1 MSFVYNNEVI
11 DLLLKKSLGSA
22 YTSSALVP
30 GQENQILPK
39 ILNQQLLASPI
50 TNKTTSAFTWS
61 ASSNVAGG
69 GTVKSLSNV
78 AGETEPTS
86 FTYIKKYENIP
97 MTAVAGTNYRAWK
110 PSNADMI
117 SKLENTIIGKSSFP
131 FTLTTNINNYN
142 TIYNTNSSFKPVIS
156 NGVLL
161 FLGNISPD
169 SSSTI
174 SFTEVHIYEGEFGA
188 KSELE
193 LNELTNVN
201 VPTPSNGE
209 LLQWDAANSKWIAGA
224 AASSAIANANIE
236 ALNNVNVSHATTNQD
251 DSLIYDKANSQWVA
265 GTPVTTLEG
274 LSDTTITT
282 PSDKQSLVYN
292 ATNTKWENANLTTTN
307 ITDINLTSVSNGQ
320 ALVYDSGTSKFIN
333 GLPTM
338 SINNMSD
345 VNISTPA
352 AKNALIYDTATQ
364 KWINGLP
371 LLNVND
377 INDVNTSGLI
387 DGQVLVYNNNTQK
400 WVPGSASASSV
411 SGVYLRDLQD
421 VDMTNIAQV
430 VPDWTQSHKLAATTG
445 EDNEN
450 LGKSVSTI
458 GTWTAVGA
466 PYKDGTFPDVNIGR
480 VFLFKAGTQTQVIDS
495 PTGHENDNYGYSL
508 FLTASFLVVG
518 SPRYDNASP
527 QVLNSG
533 ALLIYNYNSGT
544 ELYAT
549 TANQTLI
556 GTAHSFLGY
565 SIDTNGTWMIS
576 GAPENFDGQDV
587 NNALK
592 GKAYIYKLDG
602 TWSQKKILTADDGSN
617 GDKFGTAVAINNDYA
632 FVGCETKTSYT
643 GGVYIYKRTSDTVW
657 DALHIVRTKTL
668 ATGDYF
674 GQSISVGGDFLMVG
688 CPKGEYGGTA
698 DSTKAGEVFVY
709 KKQSDGNWGDLS
721 GNLGVGDFTQI
732 GQDIDGEATED
743 ESGTVS
749 LSGDGTIVAIGAAEN
764 DGNGNTSGHV
774 RVYQYNGT
782 DTWIQLGED
791 IDGEGSNSQCG
802 ASVSINND
810 GTIVAIGAF
819 DPQRGQVRIYQ
830 WRQFIQADENNAT
843 YHYTTLVQDT
853 NQTKSIIMTANRTTP
868 PVVGQYYWTQ
878 LGSDIN
884 GAYGDYAYFVQL
896 SSNGTVAAINA
907 YGNNDNGHQT
917 GEVKVFQYA
926 NDTWTQ
932 IGQDINGVT
941 TDNVGEISRISLS
954 GDGTILATGSSGADS
969 NGVEDVGR
977 VRVYQY
983 NSNNTTWEQRGQTI
997 SGENIYDSSGKSVSL
1012 SSDGMIIAIG
1022 APGGDSGNPGTV
1034 RVYEYN
1040 GTDTWIQLGE
1050 DIVGEA
1056 PYDNA
1061 GGWVSLSSNGTIV
1074 AIGAEYNIGNTGVA
1088 ESEAGHVRVYQYNGT
1103 SWTQVGQDIDG
1114 EAVEDTFG
1122 NKLSLSSDGTR
1133 LAVGAPYNDGGGGTD
1148 SGHVRVYQMQVD
1160 PTTGYY
1166 ENSILTATDTAVND
1180 HFGCSVDITTQFGII
1195 GARTQGSSSYLKAG
1209 AAYMISNTGEGYW
1222 DHTKKITASDL
1233 AIGDEFGISVSIYD
1247 RYASIG
1253 AWKEEDTGEVDQG
1266 SAYLFSLG
1274 SPGSNDQYT
1283 LVYNSDTGRWSIGLV
1298 SGGGGSG
1305 LESIIGT
1312 QAMINANT
1320 PTGAQLF
1327 WDATNQTWTTDTLT
1341 TLPTGAPSQST
1352 PSAEPTWN
1360 TSWNGGDNQLTFN
1373 SHLVPTADNSYD
1385 LGSPSLKIRDIYVS
1399 DASIWIGDQHKIAIE
1414 NGSMKFRKRDSSSVP
1429 STITAAGGTSAAA
1442 LTFAGKTSLSDMK
1455 LKDWEAYG
1463 KTLNIS
1469 GLGIGN
1475 AKIKD
1480 IFTTNDNDYETSDN
1494 IDSKANIHNPTFTGT
1509 VTLGQAP
1516 TGDLHA
1522 ATKAYVD
1529 ATAGSIDTSTL
1540 APKASPTFT
1549 GVVTLPTITNSSEAT
1564 SAATKQYV
1572 DDTAGN
1578 IDTSTL
1584 APKASPTFTGTPL
1597 APTAAV
1603 GANDSQLATTQFVTT
1618 ATSNLAPKA
1627 SPVFTGASARIE
1639 STTNNSQL
1647 QLKATHSSET
1657 QQYNIFSA
1665 VSGNSSGRGLHF
1677 QNHDTGSV
1685 QMSIRSDGK
1694 VGIGTTDPQAKLDV
1708 VGNAVFKSV
1717 NAANTGG
1724 IVLMPDDNGSATD
1737 GNASGRIFFNETQNN
1752 QSNHGFSLGWNG
1764 GADNDILNWKAN
1776 TFNINRHD
1784 NSVNGAT
1791 VLSISRTSSHFK
1803 LNATTTIGADDE
1815 GEGFLINLGSTGTV
1829 KGGTAGASYRH
1840 GYLHGDGNKN
1850 IILLNQEDGQ
1860 ITIGSGN
1867 SSNGICID
1875 TNNNVGIGTTS
1886 PAGKL
1891 SITHSGGSAAT
1902 PDSNKD
1908 FCIYDHNN
1916 CGLYSKSGTSTNG
1929 TTISYGLSYYNG
1941 SSAVDVDN
1949 ALVLR
1954 NYSGENRVGI
1964 GTASPSQ
1971 KLDVNGTVKATAFQ
1985 GDGSALTGVAKQA
1998 DIDTAI
2004 NGLIDSAPGTLD
2016 TLNEIAASIGDN
2028 GNFVGTVSNFADVD
2042 TVTTAPTNGQ
2052 ALVWNST
2059 NLKWEPGNVAASGGG
2074 SGPTNVMG
2082 QSFFE
2087 ILTQQPH
2094 KFQADGAYTSSTSHI
2109 TINWKYDSISLFHD
2123 STVVAKLC
2131 FGANAQAKSLPF
2143 ISQIK
2148 IQIKSPYTSNTW
2160 IDYTTLTVTSSQDY
2174 NTTASLKTL
2183 TLPKWTGT
2191 PTGGIETTLSK
2202 AGESNKF
2209 DIRVYGINNAENY
2222 PNEATRALEYLQ
2234 VFYLVP
2240 NPPSAPIWSSEVAI
2254 GSDAQISFYY
2264 KCAETENIDPNNAG
2278 DQSDAFITSAITK
2291 YVEIETLAYNNPVLT
2306 TEYTDTESVSNKN
2319 ENETFLITLTGI
2331 RAGTKYKYKVQ
2342 AKNNLADNYSDFSAF
2357 RNHTNYT
2364 RTPGDNSIGTSV
2376 SFGINNTSK
2385 TSIRGYIDGSST
2397 VSGSQIYINTAA
2409 SQKVTPATTSTQTIQ
2424 ITDPYSST
2432 QHTTNTGY
2440 GNYVNG
2446 STGLVT
2452 LKVTVDGTLKQTVSY
2467 GGFNTTPSQS
2477 GGNDNEYI
2485 DTVGQSDIYG
2495 ITNATKGF
2503 RLKGTFALN
2512 ELSNTN
2518 ITTTI
2523 GAARKTAHTL
2533 KYEYDRHADVG
2544 GSDTSTTHNIYIDT
2558 LSGNPGIT
2566 YTTSLVTV
2574 TSVKYTMGIASVDDM
2589 TIQIVRNYTN
2599 CNSAHGF
2606 IRGDGKVG
2614 YIGAVSKT
2622 TYGAQNWIIAA
2633 NNIDV
2638 GTPPGSYTH
2647 TKTTTGV
2654 NYTQAFTGG
2663 TNDSLSETS
2672 YAYNLN
2678 GNTTGTL
2685 KNLNRG
2691 SGTSTT
2697 VLNHFHDHN
2706 SYANDTTATSKLTLS
2721 NLYEI
2726 TAATISKF
2734 NTDMGAIATQAYTSH
2749 STVPLPSTLLY
2760 INGGFR
2766 TNANFTYPNTSSMN
2780 YDSVSVNTYTTG
2792 TTAYSTAGASDT
2804 NGYKWYCQKFS
2815 MSSSYELNGNLK
2827 YLNVYG
2833 IGGLSATTM
2842 NKVKDR
2848 TDLDAIGFIQQTFGG
2863 ITRIGNLGYGINTFS
2878 PWYEKDTNK
2887 GWTAFDLDFNHGS
2900 VTTKDATHW
2909 GPLLDIVNGD
2919 DDIYIFIGLKN
2930 TVSLS

>member
-50 TNKTTSAFTWS
+50 TNKTSSSFTWS
-61 ASSNVAGG
+61 SSSNVVGG

-78 AGETEPTS
+78 AGETEPAS

-97 MTAVAGTNYRAWK
+97 MTAVAGTNFRAWK

-131 FTLTTNINNYN
+131 FTLTTNITNYA

-161 FLGNISPD
+161 FLGNISPGST
-169 SSSTI
+169 SSI
-174 SFTEVHIYEGEFGA
+174 SFTEVYIYEGEFGA

-193 LNELTNVN
+193 LNELTNVS
-201 VPTPSNGE
+201 VPAPSNGE
-209 LLQWDAANSKWIAGA
+209 LLQWDAANSQWIAGA
-224 AASSAIANANIE
+224 AAASAIANANIE

-274 LSDTTITT
+274 LSDTTIST

-292 ATNTKWENANLTTTN
+292 VTNTKWENANLTTDN
-307 ITDINLTSVSNGQ
+307 ITDINLTSVADGQ

-338 SINNMSD
+338 NLNDINN
-345 VNISTPA
+345 VIIATPG
-352 AKNALIYDTATQ
+352 AKNALIYDT
-364 KWINGLP
+364 
-371 LLNVND
+371 
-377 INDVNTSGLI
+377 
-387 DGQVLVYNNNTQK
+387 NTQK
-400 WVPGSASASSV
+400 WKNGLPILDIDDIADVNVSGATEGQSLIYDTTTSKWKPGSGVATSV
-411 SGVYLRDLQD
+411 TGVYLSDIQD
-421 VDMTNIAQV
+421 IDNSNLESV
-430 VPDWTQSHKLAATTG
+430 VPVWTQSHKLAATTG

-466 PYKDGTFPDVNIGR
+466 PNKAGTFPKEKVGR
-480 VFLFKAGTQTQVIDS
+480 VFLFKAGTQTQVINS
-495 PTGHENDNYGYSL
+495 PTDQTNDYYGESL
-508 FLTASFLVVG
+508 FLTASFLAVG
-518 SPRYDNASP
+518 SPGYDDTGS
-527 QVLNSG
+527 QVLNTG

-556 GTAHSFLGY
+556 GTANSYLGY

-576 GAPENFDGQDV
+576 GAPENITGTS
-587 NNALK
+587 NALK

-602 TWSQKKILTADDGSN
+602 TWIQKKILTADDGAN
-617 GDKFGTAVAINNDYA
+617 EDKFGSAVAINNDYA

-668 ATGDYF
+668 AAGDYF

-709 KKQSDGNWGDLS
+709 KKQTDGNWGDLS
-721 GNLGVGDFTQI
+721 GNLGGGEWVQDTSVGAVKNWKGIASSSDGTKLVSTIQYGYIYTSIDRGVSWTQRATSEI
-732 GQDIDGEATED
+732 WQRCASSDDGTKLATVVSSGNIWLSIDSGVNWTEKTVGGGTKGWMGIASSSDGTIIAATVNAPSSIYISTD
-743 ESGTVS
+743 SGSTWTSSGTSHNSYFSIAMSDDGTKIVS
-749 LSGDGTIVAIGAAEN
+749 PVANGKIFVTNDTGANWTERGTSQNWQGCASSGDGTKLAATVMGGNIWLSN
-764 DGNGNTSGHV
+764 DSGVTWNENTS
-774 RVYQYNGT
+774 T
-782 DTWIQLGED
+782 
-791 IDGEGSNSQCG
+791 GSTKNWQ
-802 ASVSINND
+802 SITMSND
-810 GTIVAIGAF
+810 GTKLAAVVYGGNIWTSNDSGATWTEDTSVGTGKDWSAITMSNDG
-819 DPQRGQVRIYQ
+819 
-830 WRQFIQADENNAT
+830 
-843 YHYTTLVQDT
+843 
-853 NQTKSIIMTANRTTP
+853 TK
-868 PVVGQYYWTQ
+868 
-878 LGSDIN
+878 L
-884 GAYGDYAYFVQL
+884 
-896 SSNGTVAAINA
+896 AANA
-907 YGNNDNGHQT
+907 YADHN
-917 GEVKVFQYA
+917 
-926 NDTWTQ
+926 WTFK
-932 IGQDINGVT
+932 
-941 TDNVGEISRISLS
+941 EL
-954 GDGTILATGSSGADS
+954 
-969 NGVEDVGR
+969 
-977 VRVYQY
+977 
-983 NSNNTTWEQRGQTI
+983 
-997 SGENIYDSSGKSVSL
+997 
-1012 SSDGMIIAIG
+1012 
-1022 APGGDSGNPGTV
+1022 
-1034 RVYEYN
+1034 
-1040 GTDTWIQLGE
+1040 
-1050 DIVGEA
+1050 
-1056 PYDNA
+1056 
-1061 GGWVSLSSNGTIV
+1061 
-1074 AIGAEYNIGNTGVA
+1074 
-1088 ESEAGHVRVYQYNGT
+1088 
-1103 SWTQVGQDIDG
+1103 
-1114 EAVEDTFG
+1114 
-1122 NKLSLSSDGTR
+1122 
-1133 LAVGAPYNDGGGGTD
+1133 
-1148 SGHVRVYQMQVD
+1148 D
-1160 PTTGYY
+1160 PTAGYY
-1166 ENSILTATDTAVND
+1166 ENSKLTASDTAVND
-1180 HFGCSVDITTQFGII
+1180 HFGCSVDITTQFGVI

-1233 AIGDEFGISVSIYD
+1233 AIGDEFGISVSISD

-1253 AWKEEDTGEVDQG
+1253 AWKEEDASETDQG
-1266 SAYLFSLG
+1266 SAYVFNLASQ
-1274 SPGSNDQYT
+1274 STVQNT
-1283 LVYNSDTGRWSIGLV
+1283 LIYNSDTGRWSIGTITAPAILTLHSNISSV
-1298 SGGGGSG
+1298 QDGNVLTYDAASNSWTFGTGTSN
-1305 LESIIGT
+1305 LSTQIGPA
-1312 QAMINANT
+1312 AMIAANT
-1320 PTGAQLF
+1320 ANGSTIYWNATAQS
-1327 WDATNQTWTTDTLT
+1327 WDTQTSSF
-1341 TLPTGAPSQST
+1341 LPTGT
-1352 PSAEPTWN
+1352 PDQASANAGPVW
-1360 TSWNGGDNQLTFN
+1360 TSSWTSGDNQVVFD
-1373 SHLVPTADNSYD
+1373 SHLIPTTDDTYD
-1385 LGSPSLKIRDIYVS
+1385 IGSPAYKIRDLYIS
-1399 DASIWIGDQHKIAIE
+1399 DNSLWIGDAHKITIE
-1414 NGSMKFRKRDSSSVP
+1414 GGSMKFRKRDVSIVP
-1429 STITAAGGTSAAA
+1429 ASITAAGGNSTGALASSGVANLSA
-1442 LTFAGKTSLSDMK
+1442 MK
-1455 LKDWEAYG
+1455 LHHWEKYA
-1463 KTLNIS
+1463 KTLNMA
-1469 GLGIGN
+1469 GGVGN
-1475 AKIKD
+1475 ARISD
-1480 IFTTNDNDYETSDN
+1480 VFAANNADYAGSDN
-1494 IDSKANIHNPTFTGT
+1494 ISDKANNANPTFTGT

-1522 ATKAYVD
+1522 ATKKYVD
-1529 ATAGSIDTSTL
+1529 DTTNGLNTSTLAPKASPTFTGVVTLPTITNGSAATSAATKQYVDDTAGNIDTSTL

-1549 GVVTLPTITNSSEAT
+1549 GVVTLPTITNGSAAT

-1603 GANDSQLATTQFVTT
+1603 GTNDSQLATTQFVTT

-1647 QLKATHSSET
+1647 QLKATHSNET

-1694 VGIGTTDPQAKLDV
+1694 VGIG
-1708 VGNAVFKSV
+1708 
-1717 NAANTGG
+1717 
-1724 IVLMPDDNGSATD
+1724 MM
-1737 GNASGRIFFNETQNN
+1737 
-1752 QSNHGFSLGWNG
+1752 
-1764 GADNDILNWKAN
+1764 
-1776 TFNINRHD
+1776 
-1784 NSVNGAT
+1784 
-1791 VLSISRTSSHFK
+1791 
-1803 LNATTTIGADDE
+1803 
-1815 GEGFLINLGSTGTV
+1815 
-1829 KGGTAGASYRH
+1829 
-1840 GYLHGDGNKN
+1840 
-1850 IILLNQEDGQ
+1850 
-1860 ITIGSGN
+1860 
-1867 SSNGICID
+1867 
-1875 TNNNVGIGTTS
+1875 S

-1891 SITHSGGSAAT
+1891 SIAHSGGSAAT

-1908 FCIYDHNN
+1908 FCIYDNNN

-1929 TTISYGLSYYNG
+1929 TTISYGLSYWNA

-1964 GTASPSQ
+1964 GTTSPDYVLDIEGSDIRIHNPSTAPVSLMISNTTNQWTIGTNNSGNGTDNNQYFIWDSAYRFTIQKGTGNVGIGTNSPSQ
-1971 KLDVNGTVKATAFQ
+1971 KLEVNGTVKATAFQ
-1985 GDGSALTGVAKQA
+1985 GDGSALTGIITQT

-2028 GNFVGTVSNFADVD
+2028 GNFVGTVSNFGDVD

-2094 KFQADGAYTSSTSHI
+2094 QFQADGAYTSSTSHI
-2109 TINWKYDSISLFHD
+2109 IINWKYDSISLFHD

-2148 IQIKSPYTSNTW
+2148 IQIKSPDTSNTW
-2160 IDYTTLTVTSSQDY
+2160 TDYTTLTVSSNQDY
-2174 NTTASLKTL
+2174 NTTASLKTI
-2183 TLPKWTGT
+2183 TLPKFTGT
-2191 PTGGIETTLSK
+2191 PSGGIETTLSK
-2202 AGESNKF
+2202 AGDTNKF
-2209 DIRVYGINNAENY
+2209 DVRVYGVNNSENY
-2222 PNEATRALEYLQ
+2222 PTIDIRALLFSQ

-2240 NPPSAPIWSSEVAI
+2240 NPPSTPIWSSEVAI
-2254 GSDAQISFYY
+2254 GSDNSISFYY
-2264 KCAETENIDPNNAG
+2264 KCAETENIDPNNAS

-2291 YVEIETLAYNNPVLT
+2291 YVEIATLAYNNAVVG
-2306 TEYTDTESVSNKN
+2306 TEYTDTEAVSNKN
-2319 ENETFLITLTGI
+2319 ENETFQIILNSL

-2342 AKNNLADNYSDFSAF
+2342 AKNNLADNYSDISAF
-2357 RNHTNYT
+2357 RDHSAYT
-2364 RTPGDNSIGTSV
+2364 RTPGDAGIATTVN
-2376 SFGINNTSK
+2376 FGINNSSK
-2385 TSIRGYIDGSST
+2385 TNIRGYGTGSNT
-2397 VSGSQIYINTAA
+2397 VSGSQIYINTHA
-2409 SQKVTPATTSTQTIQ
+2409 SKNVTPSSTSTQTIQ
-2424 ITDPYSST
+2424 ITDPYSTT
-2432 QHTTNTGY
+2432 QHTTTTGY

-2452 LKVTVDGTLKQTVSY
+2452 LKVTVDGNLKQTVSY
-2467 GGFNTTPSQS
+2467 GGFNTTPTNS
-2477 GGNDNEYI
+2477 GGDTGFI
-2485 DTVGQSDIYG
+2485 DTINQSDIYG
-2495 ITNATKGF
+2495 TTNATKGF

-2512 ELSNTN
+2512 ELLNTG
-2518 ITTTI
+2518 ITSSI

-2544 GSDTSTTHNIYIDT
+2544 GSDASTTHNIYIDT

-2589 TIQIVRNYTN
+2589 TITIVRTYTN

-2606 IRGDGKVG
+2606 IIGTGNVG
-2614 YIGAVSKT
+2614 TIGSVSKT
-2622 TYGAQNWIIAA
+2622 TYASDDLYIAA

-2638 GTPPGSYTH
+2638 SIPGSYTH
-2647 TKTTTGV
+2647 TKSNTGI
-2654 NYTQAFTGG
+2654 NYTHSFTNG
-2663 TNDSLSETS
+2663 TNNSLSETS

-2678 GNTTGTL
+2678 GNTTGTAQSL
-2685 KNLNRG
+2685 KRG
-2691 SGTSTT
+2691 SATGNATLS
-2697 VLNHFHDHN
+2697 HFHDHN

-2726 TAATISKF
+2726 TSVTIGKF
-2734 NTDMGAIATQAYTSH
+2734 NTDMGAIATQPYTLH
-2749 STVPLPSTLLY
+2749 STVPQDWTLLY

-2766 TNANFTYPNTSSMN
+2766 TNANFTYPNTSNVN
-2780 YDSVSVNTYTTG
+2780 YDSVSVNSYSQG
-2792 TTAYSTAGASDT
+2792 TTAYSTTGAPDT

-2815 MSSSYELNGNLK
+2815 MSADKSSHNVGGAITE
-2827 YLNVYG
+2827 YLNVVG
-2833 IGGLSATTM
+2833 IGGLSSTTT
-2842 NKVKDR
+2842 NKVKDA
-2848 TDLDAIGFIQQTFGG
+2848 DDYDAIGFVQQNVSNSP
-2863 ITRIGNLGYGINTFS
+2863 RIGNLGRALKSSAI
-2878 PWYEKDTNK
+2878 WYEQTGAVSWATQDTMATKANY
-2887 GWTAFDLDFNHGS
+2887 GS
-2900 VTTKDATHW
+2900 VYEESSTKW
-2909 GPLLDIVNGD
+2909 GPILDTTNGNN
-2919 DDIYIFIGLKN
+2919 DIYIFIGLKN

>member
-110 PSNADMI
+110 PSNVDMI
-117 SKLENTIIGKSSFP
+117 GKLENTIIGKSSFP
-131 FTLTTNINNYN
+131 FTLTTNITNYN

-161 FLGNISPD
+161 FLGNIAPD

-209 LLQWDAANSKWIAGA
+209 LLQWDAANSRWIAGA

-292 ATNTKWENANLTTTN
+292 ASNTKWENTNLTTTN
-307 ITDINLTSVSNGQ
+307 ITDINLTSVANGQ
-320 ALVYDSGTSKFIN
+320 ALVYDSGTSKFVN

-338 SINNMSD
+338 NINNVSD
-345 VNISTPA
+345 VNISNA
-352 AKNALIYDTATQ
+352 ADKNVLIYDTATQ

-371 LLNVND
+371 VLNVND

-387 DGQVLVYNNNTQK
+387 DGQVLVYDNNTQK
-400 WVPGSASASSV
+400 WVPGSAAASSV
-411 SGVYLRDLQD
+411 TGVYLRDLQD

-430 VPDWTQSHKLAATTG
+430 VPVWTQTHKLVATTG
-445 EDNEN
+445 QNAEY
-450 LGKSVSTI
+450 LGKTVSTI

-466 PYKDGTFPDVNIGR
+466 PNYTTNLLSNVGR
-480 VFLFKAGTQTQVIDS
+480 VFLFKAGTETQTISS
-495 PTGHENDNYGYSL
+495 PQNREGSYFGQSV
-508 FLTASFLVVG
+508 FLTSTFLAVG
-518 SPRYDNASP
+518 SIGYDD
-527 QVLNSG
+527 QTNSVINTG
-533 ALLIYNYNSGT
+533 AVLIYNYNSGT

-549 TANQTLI
+549 SPDQTLLGTAN
-556 GTAHSFLGY
+556 SYLGY

-576 GAPENFDGQDV
+576 GAPENITGTS
-587 NNALK
+587 NALK
-592 GKAYIYKLDG
+592 GKAYIYKLDT
-602 TWSQKKILTADDGSN
+602 TWSQKKILTADDGTN

-632 FVGCETKTSYT
+632 FVGCETKNSYA

-668 ATGDYF
+668 AAGDYF
-674 GQSISVGGDFLMVG
+674 GQSISVAGDFLMVG
-688 CPKGEYGGTA
+688 CPKGEYSGTT

-721 GNLGVGDFTQI
+721 GNLGTTISQLGS
-732 GQDIDGEATED
+732 DIDGEAAGDQIGVLVSFGEHGSSISINQDGTIVAIGSPTNDTNGINSGQVRVYQYSNNSWTQLGSNINGEAANDFSGGSVSLSDDGTIVAIGAYYNDGTTGNIHDGRGHVRVYQYSNGSWTQLGSDIDGEAED
-743 ESGTVS
+743 DHSGFSVSLSSNGMIVAIGAHYNDGGASDSGHVRVYQYSNNSWTQLGSDIDGEGSSDEGGVVSLNSDGTIVAIGAYYNDGVNGADSGHVRVYQYSSGSWSQLGSDIDGEGPGDYSGKSVS
-749 LSGDGTIVAIGAAEN
+749 LSGDGTIVAIGAYEN
-764 DGNGNTSGHV
+764 DGNGTDSGH
-774 RVYQYNGT
+774 
-782 DTWIQLGED
+782 
-791 IDGEGSNSQCG
+791 
-802 ASVSINND
+802 
-810 GTIVAIGAF
+810 
-819 DPQRGQVRIYQ
+819 VRIYQ
-830 WRQFIQADENNAT
+830 WNG
-843 YHYTTLVQDT
+843 
-853 NQTKSIIMTANRTTP
+853 TA
-868 PVVGQYYWTQ
+868 WTQ
-878 LGSDIN
+878 LGSDID
-884 GAYGDYAYFVQL
+884 GEAAGDR
-896 SSNGTVAAINA
+896 S
-907 YGNNDNGHQT
+907 
-917 GEVKVFQYA
+917 
-926 NDTWTQ
+926 
-932 IGQDINGVT
+932 GVC
-941 TDNVGEISRISLS
+941 
-954 GDGTILATGSSGADS
+954 
-969 NGVEDVGR
+969 
-977 VRVYQY
+977 
-983 NSNNTTWEQRGQTI
+983 
-997 SGENIYDSSGKSVSL
+997 VSL
-1012 SSDGMIIAIG
+1012 SRDG
-1022 APGGDSGNPGTV
+1022 SK
-1034 RVYEYN
+1034 
-1040 GTDTWIQLGE
+1040 
-1050 DIVGEA
+1050 
-1056 PYDNA
+1056 
-1061 GGWVSLSSNGTIV
+1061 V
-1074 AIGAEYNIGNTGVA
+1074 AI
-1088 ESEAGHVRVYQYNGT
+1088 
-1103 SWTQVGQDIDG
+1103 
-1114 EAVEDTFG
+1114 
-1122 NKLSLSSDGTR
+1122 
-1133 LAVGAPYNDGGGGTD
+1133 GAPYNDGTSGNTSD
-1148 SGHVRVYQMQVD
+1148 NRGHVRVYQMQVD
-1160 PTTGYY
+1160 PTAGYY
-1166 ENSILTATDTAVND
+1166 ENSKLTASDSAVND

-1253 AWKEEDTGEVDQG
+1253 AWKEQDTGETDQG

-1283 LVYNSDTGRWSIGLV
+1283 LVYNSDTGRWSIG
-1298 SGGGGSG
+1298 SITTGGGATA
-1305 LESIIGT
+1305 LEDLIGT

-1341 TLPTGAPSQST
+1341 TLPTDVPDQST
-1352 PSAEPTWN
+1352 PAAGPTWT

-1373 SHLVPTADNSYD
+1373 SHLVPTTDNTYD
-1385 LGSPSLKIRDIYVS
+1385 LGSPSFKIRDIYVS

-1414 NGSMKFRKRDSSSVP
+1414 SGSMKFRKRDTSTVP
-1429 STITAAGGTSAAA
+1429 STITTAGGTSAAA
-1442 LTFAGKTSLSDMK
+1442 LTFAGKTNLSDMK

-1463 KTLNIS
+1463 KTLNIG

-1540 APKASPTFT
+1540 APKANPVFT
-1549 GVVTLPTITNSSEAT
+1549 GVVTLPTITNGSDAT
-1564 SAATKQYV
+1564 SAATKAYV
-1572 DDTAGN
+1572 DATVGN

-1584 APKASPTFTGTPL
+1584 APKASPTFTGTVILGQAPTENL
-1597 APTAAV
+1597 HAATKAYVDATVGNIDTSTLAPKASPIFTGTPVAPTAAA

-1618 ATSNLAPKA
+1618 ATSTLAPKA
-1627 SPVFTGASARIE
+1627 SPVFTGSEARIE
-1639 STTNNSQL
+1639 STTNYSQL
-1647 QLKATHSSET
+1647 QLKATHSGET

-1677 QNHDTGSV
+1677 QNHDMQSV
-1685 QMSIRSDGK
+1685 QMSISSDGK
-1694 VGIGTTDPQAKLDV
+1694 VGIGTT
-1708 VGNAVFKSV
+1708 S
-1717 NAANTGG
+1717 
-1724 IVLMPDDNGSATD
+1724 PD
-1737 GNASGRIFFNETQNN
+1737 
-1752 QSNHGFSLGWNG
+1752 
-1764 GADNDILNWKAN
+1764 
-1776 TFNINRHD
+1776 
-1784 NSVNGAT
+1784 
-1791 VLSISRTSSHFK
+1791 
-1803 LNATTTIGADDE
+1803 
-1815 GEGFLINLGSTGTV
+1815 
-1829 KGGTAGASYRH
+1829 
-1840 GYLHGDGNKN
+1840 
-1850 IILLNQEDGQ
+1850 
-1860 ITIGSGN
+1860 
-1867 SSNGICID
+1867 
-1875 TNNNVGIGTTS
+1875 
-1886 PAGKL
+1886 GKL
-1891 SITHSGGSAAT
+1891 SIAHSGGSAAA

-1908 FCIYDHNN
+1908 FCIYDDND

-1929 TTISYGLSYYNG
+1929 TTISYGLSYWNG

-1964 GTASPSQ
+1964 GTTSPDYVLDIEGSAIRIHNPSTDQLSLMISNTTNQWTIGTDNIGNGTDNNQYFIWDSAYRFTIQKGTGNVGIGTNSPSQ
-1971 KLDVNGTVKATAFQ
+1971 KLEVNGTVKATAFQ
-1985 GDGSALTGVAKQA
+1985 GDGSALTGIITQT

-2028 GNFVGTVSNFADVD
+2028 GNFAGTVSNFADVD

-2052 ALVWNST
+2052 ALVWNAE
-2059 NLKWEPGNVAASGGG
+2059 NFQWEPGNVAASGGG

-2094 KFQADGAYTSSTSHI
+2094 KFQADGAYTSSTSEL
-2109 TINWKYDSISLFHD
+2109 TINWKYDSILLFHD

-2148 IQIKSPYTSNTW
+2148 IQLRSPDTGNNWT
-2160 IDYTTLTVTSSQDY
+2160 DYETLTVSSSQDY

-2183 TLPKWTGT
+2183 TLPKFTGT
-2191 PTGGIETTLSK
+2191 TNTPIQETLSK

-2240 NPPSAPIWSSEVAI
+2240 NPPSVPIWSSEVAI
-2254 GSDAQISFYY
+2254 GSDNSISFYY
-2264 KCAETENIDPNNAG
+2264 KCAETENIDPNNAT

-2291 YVEIETLAYNNPVLT
+2291 YVEIATLAYDNAVVG
-2306 TEYTDTESVSNKN
+2306 TEYTDTEAVSNKN
-2319 ENETFLITLTGI
+2319 ENETFLITLTGL
-2331 RAGTKYKYKVQ
+2331 RAGTQYKYKVQ
-2342 AKNNLADNYSDFSAF
+2342 AKNNLADNYSDFSDF
-2357 RNHTNYT
+2357 INHTNYT
-2364 RTPGDNSIGTSV
+2364 RTPGNNGIGTSV
-2376 SFGINNTSK
+2376 NFAINNSSR
-2385 TSIRGYIDGSST
+2385 TSIRGYVDGSTT
-2397 VSGSQIYINTAA
+2397 VSGSQIYINTHA
-2409 SQKVTPATTSTQTIQ
+2409 SKNVTPSSTSTQTIQ
-2424 ITDPYSST
+2424 ITDPYSTT
-2432 QHTTNTGY
+2432 QHTTTTGY

-2446 STGLVT
+2446 LTGLVT
-2452 LKVTVDGTLKQTVSY
+2452 LKVTVDGNLKQTVSY
-2467 GGFNTTPSQS
+2467 GGFNTTPTNS
-2477 GGNDNEYI
+2477 GGDTGFI
-2485 DTVGQSDIYG
+2485 DTINQSDIYG
-2495 ITNATKGF
+2495 TTNATKGF

-2512 ELSNTN
+2512 ELSNTG
-2518 ITTTI
+2518 ITSSI

-2544 GSDTSTTHNIYIDT
+2544 GSDASTTHNIYIDT

-2589 TIQIVRNYTN
+2589 TINIVRTYTN

-2606 IRGDGKVG
+2606 IRGDGMVG

-2622 TYGAQNWIIAA
+2622 TYGAQYWIIAA
-2633 NNIDV
+2633 NSIDV
-2638 GTPPGSYTH
+2638 TKPGSYTH
-2647 TKTTTGV
+2647 TKSNTGI
-2654 NYTQAFTGG
+2654 NYTQSFTNGI
-2663 TNDSLSETS
+2663 NHSLSETS
-2672 YAYNLN
+2672 NAYNLN
-2678 GNTTGTL
+2678 GNTPGTPQS
-2685 KNLNRG
+2685 LNRG
-2691 SGTSTT
+2691 SDTSTT

-2726 TAATISKF
+2726 TAATISYF
-2734 NTDMGAIATQAYTSH
+2734 GSNMGAIATQAYTSH
-2749 STVPLPSTLLY
+2749 STVPQAWTLLY

-2780 YDSVSVNTYTTG
+2780 YDSVSVYTYSDG
-2792 TTAYSTAGASDT
+2792 TTAYSTAGNSDT
-2804 NGYKWYCQKFS
+2804 NDGYKWYCQKFS

-2863 ITRIGNLGYGINTFS
+2863 ITRIGNLGYGINTLS

>member
-50 TNKTTSAFTWS
+50 TNKTSSSFTWS
-61 ASSNVAGG
+61 SSSNVVGG

-78 AGETEPTS
+78 AGETEPAS

-97 MTAVAGTNYRAWK
+97 MTAVAGTNFRAWK

-131 FTLTTNINNYN
+131 FTLTTNITNYA

-161 FLGNISPD
+161 FLGNISPGST
-169 SSSTI
+169 SSI
-174 SFTEVHIYEGEFGA
+174 SFTEVYIYEGEFGA

-265 GTPVTTLEG
+265 GTPVTTLAG

-292 ATNTKWENANLTTTN
+292 ATSSKWENANLTTDN
-307 ITDINLTSVSNGQ
+307 ITDINLTSVADGQ

-338 SINNMSD
+338 NLNDINN
-345 VNISTPA
+345 VIIATPG
-352 AKNALIYDTATQ
+352 AKNALIYDT
-364 KWINGLP
+364 
-371 LLNVND
+371 
-377 INDVNTSGLI
+377 
-387 DGQVLVYNNNTQK
+387 NTQK
-400 WVPGSASASSV
+400 WKNGLPILDIDDIADVNVSGATEGQSLIYDTTTSKWKPGSGVATSV
-411 SGVYLRDLQD
+411 TGVYLSDIQD
-421 VDMTNIAQV
+421 IDNSNLESV
-430 VPDWTQSHKLAATTG
+430 VPVWTQSHKLAATTG
-445 EDNEN
+445 QNGEY

-466 PYKDGTFPDVNIGR
+466 ANNQDTGNLLSNVGR
-480 VFLFKAGTQTQVIDS
+480 VFLFKAGTETQIISS
-495 PTGHENDNYGYSL
+495 PQNKEGSFFGQSV
-508 FLTASFLVVG
+508 FLTSTFLAVG
-518 SPRYDNASP
+518 STGYDD
-527 QVLNSG
+527 LTNSVINTG
-533 ALLIYNYNSGT
+533 AVLIYNYNSGT

-549 TANQTLI
+549 TPDQTLL
-556 GTAHSFLGY
+556 GTANSYLGY

-576 GAPENFDGQDV
+576 GAPENISGT

-602 TWSQKKILTADDGSN
+602 TWSQKKILTADDGTN

-668 ATGDYF
+668 AAGDYF

-721 GNLGVGDFTQI
+721 GNLGTTISQLGS
-732 GQDIDGEATED
+732 DIDGEFTED
-743 ESGTVS
+743 QFGYSVS
-749 LSGDGTIVAIGAAEN
+749 MNQDGTIVAIGASEHN
-764 DGNGNTSGHV
+764 NSSGHV
-774 RVYQYNGT
+774 RVYQY
-782 DTWIQLGED
+782 
-791 IDGEGSNSQCG
+791 S
-802 ASVSINND
+802 
-810 GTIVAIGAF
+810 
-819 DPQRGQVRIYQ
+819 
-830 WRQFIQADENNAT
+830 NNA
-843 YHYTTLVQDT
+843 
-853 NQTKSIIMTANRTTP
+853 
-868 PVVGQYYWTQ
+868 WTQ
-878 LGSDIN
+878 LGSDIDGEADDDN
-884 GAYGDYAYFVQL
+884 SGA
-896 SSNGTVAAINA
+896 S
-907 YGNNDNGHQT
+907 
-917 GEVKVFQYA
+917 
-926 NDTWTQ
+926 
-932 IGQDINGVT
+932 
-941 TDNVGEISRISLS
+941 ISLS
-954 GDGTILATGSSGADS
+954 SDGTILA
-969 NGVEDVGR
+969 
-977 VRVYQY
+977 
-983 NSNNTTWEQRGQTI
+983 
-997 SGENIYDSSGKSVSL
+997 
-1012 SSDGMIIAIG
+1012 IG
-1022 APGGDSGNPGTV
+1022 APFNGGTG
-1034 RVYEYN
+1034 
-1040 GTDTWIQLGE
+1040 
-1050 DIVGEA
+1050 
-1056 PYDNA
+1056 
-1061 GGWVSLSSNGTIV
+1061 SN
-1074 AIGAEYNIGNTGVA
+1074 
-1088 ESEAGHVRVYQYNGT
+1088 AGHVRVYQYANNAWTQLGSDIDAEAAGDEYGASISLSSDGSIVAIGSTVNDGNKGHVRVYQYSNNAWTQLGSDIDGETGGGEGIGDHSGIVSLSSDGSILAIGAPMHDGGKGHVRVYQYSNNAWTQLGSNIDGEAAGDNSGYSISLNNDGTILAIGAPYNNGT
-1103 SWTQVGQDIDG
+1103 GNSAGHVRVYQYSNNSWTQLGSDIDG
-1114 EAVEDTFG
+1114 EAAGDRNGTSI
-1122 NKLSLSSDGTR
+1122 SLSSDGTI
-1133 LAVGAPYNDGGGGTD
+1133 LAIGASGNNGGGTGAYA
-1148 SGHVRVYQMQVD
+1148 GHVRVYQYSNNSWTQLGSDIDGEAAGDASGKSISLSSDGTTVAIGASEHDSERGHVRVYQLPIED
-1160 PTTGYY
+1160 PTAGYY

-1180 HFGCSVDITTQFGII
+1180 HFGCSVDITTQFGVI

-1253 AWKEEDTGEVDQG
+1253 AWKEEDASETDQG
-1266 SAYLFSLG
+1266 SAYVFNLASQ
-1274 SPGSNDQYT
+1274 STVQNT
-1283 LVYNSDTGRWSIGLV
+1283 LIYNSDTGRWSIGTITVPASLTLHSNISSV
-1298 SGGGGSG
+1298 QDGNVLTYDAASNSWTFGTGSSN
-1305 LESIIGT
+1305 LSTQIGPA
-1312 QAMINANT
+1312 AMIAANT
-1320 PTGAQLF
+1320 ANGSTIY
-1327 WDATNQTWTTDTLT
+1327 WDATAQSWDTQTSSF
-1341 TLPTGAPSQST
+1341 LPTGSPDQA
-1352 PSAEPTWN
+1352 SANAGPDW
-1360 TSWNGGDNQLTFN
+1360 TSSWTSGDNQVVFD
-1373 SHLVPTADNSYD
+1373 SHLIPTTDDTYD
-1385 LGSPSLKIRDIYVS
+1385 IGSPAYKIRDLYIS
-1399 DASIWIGDQHKIAIE
+1399 DNSLWIGDAHKITIE
-1414 NGSMKFRKRDSSSVP
+1414 GGSMKFRKRDVSIVP
-1429 STITAAGGTSAAA
+1429 ASITAAGGNSTGALASSGVANLSA
-1442 LTFAGKTSLSDMK
+1442 MK
-1455 LKDWEAYG
+1455 LHHWEKYA
-1463 KTLNIS
+1463 KTLNMA
-1469 GLGIGN
+1469 GGVGN
-1475 AKIKD
+1475 ARISD
-1480 IFTTNDNDYETSDN
+1480 VFAANNADYADSDN
-1494 IDSKANIHNPTFTGT
+1494 ISDKANNANPTFTGT

-1522 ATKAYVD
+1522 ATKKYVD
-1529 ATAGSIDTSTL
+1529 DTTNGLNTSTLAPKASPTFTGVVTLPTITNSSAATSAATKQYVDDTAGNIDTSTL

-1549 GVVTLPTITNSSEAT
+1549 GVVTLPTITNSSAAT

-1603 GANDSQLATTQFVTT
+1603 GTNDSQLATTQFVTT

-1694 VGIGTTDPQAKLDV
+1694 VGIG
-1708 VGNAVFKSV
+1708 
-1717 NAANTGG
+1717 
-1724 IVLMPDDNGSATD
+1724 MM
-1737 GNASGRIFFNETQNN
+1737 
-1752 QSNHGFSLGWNG
+1752 
-1764 GADNDILNWKAN
+1764 
-1776 TFNINRHD
+1776 
-1784 NSVNGAT
+1784 
-1791 VLSISRTSSHFK
+1791 
-1803 LNATTTIGADDE
+1803 
-1815 GEGFLINLGSTGTV
+1815 
-1829 KGGTAGASYRH
+1829 
-1840 GYLHGDGNKN
+1840 
-1850 IILLNQEDGQ
+1850 
-1860 ITIGSGN
+1860 
-1867 SSNGICID
+1867 
-1875 TNNNVGIGTTS
+1875 S

-1891 SITHSGGSAAT
+1891 SIAHSGGSAAT

-1908 FCIYDHNN
+1908 FCIYDNNN
-1916 CGLYSKSGTSTNG
+1916 CGLYSKSGTSENG
-1929 TTISYGLSYYNG
+1929 TTISYGLSYWNG

-1964 GTASPSQ
+1964 GTTSPTKLLTLRHPSTTASTYNGFKLETNGGNKRIIAELSGASGTGDAYICIYDNDGSTTKVQLHNNGNSYFNGGNVGIGTNSPSQ

-2028 GNFVGTVSNFADVD
+2028 GNFVGTVSNFGDVD

-2094 KFQADGAYTSSTSHI
+2094 QFQADGAYTSSTSHI

-2148 IQIKSPYTSNTW
+2148 IQIKSPDTNNAW
-2160 IDYTTLTVTSSQDY
+2160 IDYTTLTVSSNQDY
-2174 NTTASLKTL
+2174 NTTASLKTI
-2183 TLPKWTGT
+2183 TLPKFTE
-2191 PTGGIETTLSK
+2191 PPLPGIQTTLSK

-2209 DIRVYGINNAENY
+2209 DVRVYGVNNSENY
-2222 PNEATRALEYLQ
+2222 PTIDIRALLFSQ

-2240 NPPSAPIWSSEVAI
+2240 NPPSTPIWSSEVAI
-2254 GSDAQISFYY
+2254 GSDNSISFYY
-2264 KCAETENIDPNNAG
+2264 KCAETENIDPNNAS

-2291 YVEIETLAYNNPVLT
+2291 YVEIATLAYNNAVVG
-2306 TEYTDTESVSNKN
+2306 TEYTDTEAVSNKN
-2319 ENETFLITLTGI
+2319 ENETFQIILNSL

-2342 AKNNLADNYSDFSAF
+2342 AKNNLANNYSDISAF
-2357 RNHTNYT
+2357 RDHSAYT
-2364 RTPGDNSIGTSV
+2364 RTPGDAGIATTVN
-2376 SFGINNTSK
+2376 FGINNSSK
-2385 TSIRGYIDGSST
+2385 TNIRGYVDGSNT
-2397 VSGSQIYINTAA
+2397 VSGSQIYINTYA
-2409 SQKVTPATTSTQTIQ
+2409 SKNVTPSSTSTQTIQ
-2424 ITDPYSST
+2424 ITDPYSTT
-2432 QHTTNTGY
+2432 QHTTTTGY

-2452 LKVTVDGTLKQTVSY
+2452 LKVTVDGNLKQTVSY
-2467 GGFNTTPSQS
+2467 GGFNTTPTNS
-2477 GGNDNEYI
+2477 GGDTGFI
-2485 DTVGQSDIYG
+2485 DTINQSDIYG
-2495 ITNATKGF
+2495 TTNATKGF

-2512 ELSNTN
+2512 ELLNTG
-2518 ITTTI
+2518 ITSSI

-2544 GSDTSTTHNIYIDT
+2544 GSDASTTHNIYIDT

-2589 TIQIVRNYTN
+2589 TITIVRTYTN

-2606 IRGDGKVG
+2606 IIGTGNVG
-2614 YIGAVSKT
+2614 TIGSVSKT
-2622 TYGAQNWIIAA
+2622 TYGSAYLYIAA

-2638 GTPPGSYTH
+2638 SIPGSYTH
-2647 TKTTTGV
+2647 TKSNTGI
-2654 NYTQAFTGG
+2654 NYTQPFTNG
-2663 TNDSLSETS
+2663 TNNSLSEIS

-2678 GNTTGTL
+2678 GNTTGTPQSL
-2685 KNLNRG
+2685 KRG
-2691 SGTSTT
+2691 SAQEEGL
-2697 VLNHFHDHN
+2697 LNHFHDHN
-2706 SYANDTTATSKLTLS
+2706 SYANDTTTTSKLTLS
-2721 NLYEI
+2721 NLYQI
-2726 TAATISKF
+2726 TEATISYF
-2734 NTDMGAIATQAYTSH
+2734 GSNMGAIATQAYTSH
-2749 STVPLPSTLLY
+2749 STVPYAWTLLY
-2760 INGGFR
+2760 INDGFR

-2792 TTAYSTAGASDT
+2792 TTAYSTAGASDA

-2815 MSSSYELNGNLK
+2815 MSADKSSHNVSGAVTE

-2842 NKVKDR
+2842 NKVKNAA
-2848 TDLDAIGFIQQTFGG
+2848 DLDAIGFVQQNVSGSP
-2863 ITRIGNLGYGINTFS
+2863 RIGNLGRALKSTKIWYEQDGAVSWATQDTSAAKADYGSVYEESSTKWGPILDTTNGIN
-2878 PWYEKDTNK
+2878 
-2887 GWTAFDLDFNHGS
+2887 
-2900 VTTKDATHW
+2900 
-2909 GPLLDIVNGD
+2909 
-2919 DDIYIFIGLKN
+2919 DIYIFIGLKN